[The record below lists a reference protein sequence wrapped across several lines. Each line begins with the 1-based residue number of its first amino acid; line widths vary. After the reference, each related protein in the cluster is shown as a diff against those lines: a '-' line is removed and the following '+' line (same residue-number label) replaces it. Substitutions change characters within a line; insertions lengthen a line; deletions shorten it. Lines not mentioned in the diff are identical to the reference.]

1 MPPSGFVAFPP
12 LDRSILYLWYMHYYS
27 PPSSSQLAGGQDGG
41 HRVAAGPERDSRPH
55 DHRGGGLLCVRG
67 WGGQTRWQGRWWL
80 RRKAVKII
88 IRTAGNPFYLIL
100 ISKQFIMMKNY
111 PMKEMI
117 SIQSKPTEKKK
128 IFILN
133 FLTQREMKLEC
144 FVSEEESV
152 EDVWDSQLCLPLS
165 RATRPMKSEV

>member
-1 MPPSGFVAFPP
+1 
-12 LDRSILYLWYMHYYS
+12 
-27 PPSSSQLAGGQDGG
+27 
-41 HRVAAGPERDSRPH
+41 
-55 DHRGGGLLCVRG
+55 
-67 WGGQTRWQGRWWL
+67 
-80 RRKAVKII
+80 
-88 IRTAGNPFYLIL
+88 
-100 ISKQFIMMKNY
+100 MMKNY

-152 EDVWDSQLCLPLS
+152 EDV
-165 RATRPMKSEV
+165 